1 MYCENVQKMS
11 KNKIGMIIDELEEAK
26 EVEEREFQ
34 RVVEERDK
42 MRRDMADMEA
52 EYARKYK

>member
-26 EVEEREFQ
+26 EVEER
-34 RVVEERDK
+34 
-42 MRRDMADMEA
+42 
-52 EYARKYK
+52 

>member
-26 EVEEREFQ
+26 EVEERQFQ